1 MGNQGS
7 VSSVGAM
14 IKPKAKAKTSRMV
27 KVTGFIKK
35 ADDAEGSGRRLDVWV
50 EGQPG
55 ATIGWVLSRTMEE
68 MAQKEPDVPTI
79 VGLRVVHGG
88 QQSASGSTS
97 SAPARAKS
105 TPGQAGYSAPSAP
118 VARDHNSIPERDEFL
133 DSMEDNLVV
142 DYGKTVE
149 EILGDGDSL
158 ECIFEIPDAPQM
170 ESGAWGAPPARLR
183 PHRVGISDFA
193 IVRVLGMGAS
203 SRVVQVRHKVDGT
216 MYAVKVMSKRKIVT
230 HEKKLERAIAEK
242 RLLAKLTHPFIVS
255 LQWAFQTRDHVFM
268 VLDYCPGG
276 ELFYHLQQH
285 GSFSEVDSRFYIS
298 EILLGLEYLHL
309 QGVLYRDLKPENCLL
324 DGAGHIRLT
333 DFGLS
338 KENLTQSTVFNSFVG
353 TVLYLAPEMLRK
365 EAHGLPLDFYCLG
378 CLVFVLLTGKIPH
391 FTNDIQQMV
400 ARRAAGTEVELPRGV
415 SPEAGDLLKRLLEA
429 NPETRLGTDGQ
440 AMAVKEHPWFR
451 EVDFTKVYRKEQ
463 QPVFPNFP
471 PIDPSKSPGQCFSSE
486 FTRVP
491 VPSQL
496 LGFSSA
502 VGTPQEQTIAGF
514 SRVERD

>member
-1 MGNQGS
+1 M
-7 VSSVGAM
+7 
-14 IKPKAKAKTSRMV
+14 
-27 KVTGFIKK
+27 
-35 ADDAEGSGRRLDVWV
+35 
-50 EGQPG
+50 
-55 ATIGWVLSRTMEE
+55 
-68 MAQKEPDVPTI
+68 
-79 VGLRVVHGG
+79 
-88 QQSASGSTS
+88 
-97 SAPARAKS
+97 
-105 TPGQAGYSAPSAP
+105 
-118 VARDHNSIPERDEFL
+118 
-133 DSMEDNLVV
+133 VV
-142 DYGKTVE
+142 DYGKTIE
-149 EILGDGDSL
+149 ELLVDGDSL
-158 ECIFEIPDAPQM
+158 ECIFEIPDEAPVA
-170 ESGAWGAPPARLR
+170 SGAWGAPPAKSRQSK
-183 PHRVGISDFA
+183 VGISDFA

-203 SRVVQVRHKVDGT
+203 SRAVQVRHKTDGN

-276 ELFYHLQQH
+276 ELFYHLQQR
-285 GSFSEVDSRFYIS
+285 GSFSEADSRFYIS

-324 DGAGHIRLT
+324 DGAGHMRLT

-338 KENLTQSTVFNSFVG
+338 KENLTQSTMFNSFVG

-365 EAHGLPLDFYCLG
+365 ESHGLPLDFYCLG
-378 CLVFVLLTGKIPH
+378 CLIYVLLTGKIPH
-391 FTNDIQQMV
+391 YVNDIQQMV
-400 ARRAAGTEVELPRGV
+400 ARRAAGTEVEVLSGV
-415 SPEAGDLLKRLLEA
+415 SSEVGNLLKRLLEA
-429 NPETRLGTDGQ
+429 DPETRLGSNGGG
-440 AMAVKEHPWFR
+440 MEVKEHPWFR
-451 EVDFTKVYRKEQ
+451 DVDFTKVYRKEP

-471 PIDPSKSPGQCFSSE
+471 PIEPARNPMQCFSSE

-496 LGFSSA
+496 LGFQSA

>member
-1 MGNQGS
+1 MGNQLPTEIMGG
-7 VSSVGAM
+7 VAAA
-14 IKPKAKAKTSRMV
+14 KPKPKAKTSRMV
-27 KVTGFIKK
+27 KVTGYIKQ
-35 ADDAEGSGRRLDVWV
+35 ADDPAESSGRRLDVWV

-55 ATIGWVLSRTMEE
+55 ATIGWILSRTMEE
-68 MAQKEPDVPTI
+68 MAQKEPDVPNI
-79 VGLRVVHGG
+79 VGLRIVLGDEP
-88 QQSASGSTS
+88 SSGPGRGYAPTN
-97 SAPARAKS
+97 APAA
-105 TPGQAGYSAPSAP
+105 
-118 VARDHNSIPERDEFL
+118 ARLGTVPECDEFL
-133 DSMEDNLVV
+133 EGMEDNMVV
-142 DYGKTVE
+142 DYGLAVE

-158 ECIFEIPDAPQM
+158 EAIFEIPDAPPLA
-170 ESGAWGAPPARLR
+170 SGAWGAPPVKTQSNK
-183 PHRVGISDFA
+183 VGISDFA

-203 SRVVQVRHKVDGT
+203 SRVVQVRHKT
-216 MYAVKVMSKRKIVT
+216 TSEMYAVKVMSKRKIVT

-365 EAHGLPLDFYCLG
+365 ESHGLPLDFYCLG
-378 CLVFVLLTGKIPH
+378 CLVYVLLTGRIPH

-400 ARRAAGTEVELPRGV
+400 ARRAAGTEIEMPKGI
-415 SPEAGDLLKRLLEA
+415 SKEAENLLNRLLEA
-429 NPETRLGTDGQ
+429 NPETRLGTSGQ

-451 EVDFTKVYRKEQ
+451 EVDFLKVYRKEP
-463 QPVFPNFP
+463 QPVFTNFP
-471 PIDPSKSPGQCFSSE
+471 PIDPAGSQKGCFSSE

-496 LGFSSA
+496 LGFGSS

-514 SRVERD
+514 STVDDPY